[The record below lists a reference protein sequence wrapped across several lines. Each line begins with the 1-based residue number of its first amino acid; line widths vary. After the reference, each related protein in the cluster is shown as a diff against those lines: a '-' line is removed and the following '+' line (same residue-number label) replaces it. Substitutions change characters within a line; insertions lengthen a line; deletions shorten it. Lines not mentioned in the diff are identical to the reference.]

1 MPPVRDPRVL
11 TAGLAAALAC
21 GEPAPAAAPGD
32 GAPVPTSCAA
42 SRPIGHLAPLGPRD
56 LDLTRRTSP
65 ASRPTVHREPVVARD
80 LDLLARWPSL
90 AHYPRVPP
98 ALAAGLRA
106 REPDAIF
113 RGLELA
119 FEPDR
124 WAEIDAWERL
134 GHIRLGEPA
143 GFCRTDAGRPVQ
155 LSPGTYDLGCLGGF
169 LEGVRLLWL
178 PRLELTDLVP
188 CDPPGG
194 FESCQDG
201 AHAGRAALLQ
211 IAARLPAD
219 ALPRGLELLDLRLA
233 ELGPEALIAALV
245 PDALHLCSVS
255 HRARARGGERMYH
268 HMMIVDPAP
277 DRLGRVRVFDTTGA
291 AGVAWR
297 SMRPERLHGY
307 ARRLLALHDTFRYDP
322 ESARLTCLPARVVTG
337 P

>member
-1 MPPVRDPRVL
+1 MGRSQLLSAGL
-11 TAGLAAALAC
+11 TAALTC
-21 GEPAPAAAPGD
+21 GEPTAPDAPADLPPGVEP
-32 GAPVPTSCAA
+32 APVPGAPA
-42 SRPIGHLAPLGPRD
+42 RP
-56 LDLTRRTSP
+56 S
-65 ASRPTVHREPVVARD
+65 VHREPVDPRD
-80 LDLLARWPSL
+80 ADLLTRWPSL

-98 ALAAGLRA
+98 ALAAALRA
-106 REPDAIF
+106 RDPAGVF

-143 GFCRTDAGRPVQ
+143 GFCRTDAGRPIK

-178 PRLELTDLVP
+178 PRLELADLVP

-211 IAARLPAD
+211 IAARLPAG
-219 ALPRGLELLDLRLA
+219 ALPRGLDLLDLRLDS
-233 ELGPEALIAALV
+233 LGAAGLLAALAA
-245 PDALHLCSVS
+245 DALHLCSVS

-268 HMMIVDPAP
+268 HMMIVDPAR

-291 AGVAWR
+291 AGVASR
-297 SMRPERLHGY
+297 PMRPERLHGY
-307 ARRLLALHDTFRYDP
+307 VRRLLAAHAGFRYAPD
-322 ESARLTCLPARVVTG
+322 SAQLTCLAVRPPAATITG